1 MNEGKGKETYVEQI
15 LAWQTVLQDEQFMRL
30 CSEFYLTSAVWLYKA
45 LDATTAQI
53 IHFVDCCAMIM
64 SSKGFVPGPMVSSKI
79 VTALLAFADSCSR
92 NKSGVEGG
100 LTAAVVVSPV
110 IREKLASALIQ
121 TYTSVDV
128 VEGLDVDKEEFDKFT
143 CRYLSSTRSTVSA
156 KARAM
161 AKKAALE
168 AKAASLKSLH
178 ALQTEELEIH
188 QKRAELELQTEISA
202 AEAEKRVYDQAE
214 AEETAEFAHLPN
226 VNFSSTPL
234 ERQTTGNP
242 VTEPVP
248 THSENQPAFSAP
260 LPPNQTPLSSKPKTT
275 LNPRTTA
282 WHYEATPINQ
292 SSTLQEELFT
302 RLMENQDRQSHA
314 LQQLVQ
320 QQQQSVTALTLPQ
333 PSLQVFNGDPV
344 ECSDFVRAFEQL
356 IEMKTQSPST
366 RLYYLVQ
373 YTTGHVQELMRSC
386 LSMREEE
393 GYLEA
398 KRLLKERFGQG
409 YRIAAALVEKLTDGP
424 TIKSEDATALQKFS
438 TQLTSCSNTLR
449 EIGFATKLDSQDS
462 LKRIVDRLPYRLRLR
477 WREVVDGIID
487 R

>member
-1 MNEGKGKETYVEQI
+1 MT
-15 LAWQTVLQDEQFMRL
+15 
-30 CSEFYLTSAVWLYKA
+30 
-45 LDATTAQI
+45 
-53 IHFVDCCAMIM
+53 
-64 SSKGFVPGPMVSSKI
+64 
-79 VTALLAFADSCSR
+79 
-92 NKSGVEGG
+92 
-100 LTAAVVVSPV
+100 
-110 IREKLASALIQ
+110 
-121 TYTSVDV
+121 
-128 VEGLDVDKEEFDKFT
+128 
-143 CRYLSSTRSTVSA
+143 
-156 KARAM
+156 
-161 AKKAALE
+161 KKAALE

-202 AEAEKRVYDQAE
+202 AEAEKRVYEQAE

-248 THSENQPAFSAP
+248 NHSENQPAFSAP

-292 SSTLQEELFT
+292 SSTLQEELVT

-344 ECSDFVRAFEQL
+344 EYSDFVRAFEQL

-424 TIKSEDATALQKFS
+424 TIK
-438 TQLTSCSNTLR
+438 
-449 EIGFATKLDSQDS
+449 
-462 LKRIVDRLPYRLRLR
+462 
-477 WREVVDGIID
+477 
-487 R
+487 

>member
-1 MNEGKGKETYVEQI
+1 M
-15 LAWQTVLQDEQFMRL
+15 
-30 CSEFYLTSAVWLYKA
+30 
-45 LDATTAQI
+45 
-53 IHFVDCCAMIM
+53 VD
-64 SSKGFVPGPMVSSKI
+64 
-79 VTALLAFADSCSR
+79 T
-92 NKSGVEGG
+92 
-100 LTAAVVVSPV
+100 
-110 IREKLASALIQ
+110 Q
-121 TYTSVDV
+121 TYTAHGLPDKLIKAANNGEYVDFADILTANMAPQMTSLPSDIGIFETTTGETVNILKPRHYLMVKRDEREVGKNRDVQPQDQIVDNIFQGKQHVNRCTQGNLRFDDYGLRLRILRREDWIESFCACLNSLITV
-128 VEGLDVDKEEFDKFT
+128 VKFCYDTNYGIRIYFTGLEIGRTVPSTNPKQLIGLNF
-143 CRYLSSTRSTVSA
+143 STRSTVSA

-202 AEAEKRVYDQAE
+202 AEAEKRVYEQAE

-292 SSTLQEELFT
+292 SSTLQEELVT

-344 ECSDFVRAFEQL
+344 EYSDFVRAFEQL

-373 YTTGHVQELMRSC
+373 YTTGHVQESMRSC

-409 YRIAAALVEKLTDGP
+409 YRIAA
-424 TIKSEDATALQKFS
+424 
-438 TQLTSCSNTLR
+438 R
-449 EIGFATKLDSQDS
+449 
-462 LKRIVDRLPYRLRLR
+462 
-477 WREVVDGIID
+477 
-487 R
+487 